1 MVRKFFFFLSVFLG
15 DVYKGNWKGGMLCG
29 YGEEF
34 LGNGDVFRGRFVGS

>member
-1 MVRKFFFFLSVFLG
+1 
-15 DVYKGNWKGGMLCG
+15 MLCG